1 MRSTA
6 ALKIEE
12 AVTVGLTCLEQGLDS
27 KATVKENIL
36 KAVSMNCLP
45 IREVKSVEELPVEVF
60 ELFHMQLGLG
70 FEVQAGKVVG
80 VSFTDPEGKLAT
92 VTLSGV
98 ERGEK

>member
-60 ELFHMQLGLG
+60 ELFHRQLGIG
-70 FEVQAGKVVG
+70 FEVKAGKVIG
-80 VSFTDPEGKLAT
+80 VSFTAPEDKFET
-92 VTLSGV
+92 VTLSD